1 MARSEKQKYKFLFRC
16 PGEEPVI
23 VIHETKPGDAEVCA
37 RKMAKLVAK
46 KEGWSEAVCVWMGP
60 EDRKIPEPI
69 REELRRERVS

>member
-1 MARSEKQKYKFLFRC
+1 MAKGKQKYKFLFRC
-16 PGEEPVI
+16 AGEEPVI

-60 EDRKIPEPI
+60 EEKKIPEPI

>member
-1 MARSEKQKYKFLFRC
+1 MAGSEKQKYKFLFRC

-23 VIHETKPGDAEVCA
+23 VIHETKPGDAEACA

-69 REELRRERVS
+69 REEIRRERVS

>member
-1 MARSEKQKYKFLFRC
+1 MAKEKQKYKFLFRC

-23 VIHETKPGDAEVCA
+23 VIHETKPGDAEACA

-60 EDRKIPEPI
+60 EDKKIPEPI

>member
-1 MARSEKQKYKFLFRC
+1 M
-16 PGEEPVI
+16 I
-23 VIHETKPGDAEVCA
+23 VIHETKPGDAEACA